1 MIGLSQLDAVCVRHM
16 VGDVPIT
23 FSFGGADYVGTA
35 IGWRTE
41 KELTEGGF
49 HADIQPK
56 QILVDPAQYGSAA
69 QPGEKAVLSV
79 CVDGNGVPCAVDSAV
94 GSRVRVRV
102 QAVGRAGGGITY
114 TVRAETRG

>member
-1 MIGLSQLDAVCVRHM
+1 MLGLSQLDAVCVRQI
-16 VGDVPIT
+16 VSDVPIT
-23 FSFGGADYVGTA
+23 FSFGGVDYTGTA

-56 QILVDPAQYGSAA
+56 QILVDPSQYGSDA

-79 CVDGNGVPCAVDSAV
+79 CVDGNGIPCSVGSAV

-102 QAVGRAGGGITY
+102 QDIGRAGGGITY

>member
-1 MIGLSQLDAVCVRHM
+1 MSLKTLDALCVARL
-16 VGDVPIT
+16 VSDAPIT
-23 FSFGGADYVGTA
+23 FSYGGADYVGTA

-41 KELTEGGF
+41 KSLTDVGF

-56 QILVDPAQYGSAA
+56 QILVNPAQFGGAP

-79 CVDGNGVPCAVDSAV
+79 CVDGNGVPCPADEAV
-94 GSRVRVRV
+94 GSRVSVRV
-102 QAVGRAGGGITY
+102 QEIGRAGGGITY